1 MAFYNWPL
9 IKKLLSELS
18 VFAPKYCYALE
29 DPSIDVYYMSING
42 ENYLVLNGA
51 NEVCESITMYNDT
64 TLRFNIM
71 TDKGLFRLA
80 NNNYYN
86 ETEYDYESDYLND
99 LYKNQ
104 QYPVNSTELF
114 ELKVNEF
121 EGNMDDFVKAVV
133 VLIKQFVPF

>member
-99 LYKNQ
+99 KHNSIHDID
-104 QYPVNSTELF
+104 NSTELF